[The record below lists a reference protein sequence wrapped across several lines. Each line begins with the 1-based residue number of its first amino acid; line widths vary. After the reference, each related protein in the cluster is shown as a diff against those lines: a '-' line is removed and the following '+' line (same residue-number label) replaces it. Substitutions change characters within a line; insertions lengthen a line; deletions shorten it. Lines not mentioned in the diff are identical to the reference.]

1 MQVYVSKD
9 GKQYGPFTVEQL
21 RQYVQQG
28 NFTTG
33 DHACHDG
40 KNWVTIAKVPGFAE
54 ATQPASTPSPKTP
67 QQDQTLKEKP
77 VEQQPA
83 SANASNSP
91 AKKKKIILW
100 SSIGGGATLLVAG
113 LLIWILGGDEGGE
126 SVQDAQ
132 EEEARV
138 VAPPDAKPAQ
148 VSKIDLDDP
157 KTFKRIVAKAV
168 KTSQIQKRGK
178 KGEELLYRK
187 NQPNPYTGWSKW
199 MGGHGRIRNLI
210 QWKDGKQNGLVVWL
224 YKNNGQKERELNY
237 KDGKKDGLMTWW
249 YENGQKS
256 SETNYKDDKFDGPFT
271 RWYDLIGQKK
281 EEGNYKG
288 GKLMSVVAWKPNGER
303 CPATN
308 VVDGNGIWVHYNDKD
323 GTVERRVTY
332 REGELVSD

>member
-9 GKQYGPFTVEQL
+9 GQQYGPYTIEQL
-21 RQYVQQG
+21 REYVQQG
-28 NFTTG
+28 NFTAE
-33 DHACHDG
+33 DLACHDG
-40 KNWVTIAKVPGFAE
+40 QNWVRIADVPGFADAGDS
-54 ATQPASTPSPKTP
+54 ATTP
-67 QQDQTLKEKP
+67 QRDQVGKEKP
-77 VEQQPA
+77 IEQQPA

-132 EEEARV
+132 EKEARV

-157 KTFKRIVAKAV
+157 KTFNKIAAKAFR
-168 KTSQIQKRGK
+168 RGK
-178 KGEELLYRK
+178 NSDLQTRTVNGESLCYRK
-187 NQPNPYTGWSKW
+187 NQPKPYTGWTKEVWLGSSKGQIRRLTQYK
-199 MGGHGRIRNLI
+199 GGKKDGPAIYLQRNG
-210 QWKDGKQNGLVVWL
+210 QKWTEYAWKDGKL
-224 YKNNGQKERELNY
+224 
-237 KDGKKDGLMTWW
+237 
-249 YENGQKS
+249 
-256 SETNYKDDKFDGPFT
+256 DGPFT
-271 RWYDLIGQKK
+271 RWYDLIGQKGS
-281 EEGNYKG
+281 EGNYKG

-308 VVDGNGIWVHYNDKD
+308 VVDGNGIWVWYNNG
-323 GTVERRVTY
+323 GTEWRRQTF